1 MGLQRTLQDP
11 RLNEVA
17 AVLRVACQTG
27 LVQATAGLPGR
38 RGGIGSPSWG
48 EGSREGG
55 REDGRMELHEQADRW
70 RNMYMIVIRCQ
81 GP

>member
-27 LVQATAGLPGR
+27 LVQATAGLPGEE
-38 RGGIGSPSWG
+38 GWG
-48 EGSREGG
+48 PHHGAREAGREGG
-55 REDGRMELHEQADRW
+55 KMDGWSRTNRLKDGET
-70 RNMYMIVIRCQ
+70 CT
-81 GP
+81 